1 MPTPDLS
8 PEHAEPSEDELRQ
21 MLEARE
27 LEKELA
33 RKQLSRKF
41 TWILVVAAFVLIGV
55 ILCFPSS
62 RKMVGAATQ
71 VDPRVEELKAAILN
85 QQNPGASKIPDELK
99 PFSPKPEQN
108 SDHENVRFGMELLNF
123 LQPGAR
129 PPAPPPAPGTGEPRK
144 QP

>member
-1 MPTPDLS
+1 ML
-8 PEHAEPSEDELRQ
+8 DE
-21 MLEARE
+21 RE
-27 LEKELA
+27 LEKESQ

-41 TWILVVAAFVLIGV
+41 TKILVVAGIILIGV

-62 RKMVGAATQ
+62 RKMTGGPPHE
-71 VDPRVEELKAAILN
+71 DPRVAELKAAILN
-85 QQNPGASKIPDELK
+85 HQNPSASKVPEDLR

-123 LQPGAR
+123 LR
-129 PPAPPPAPGTGEPRK
+129 PPAAPPSPGASDSRK